1 MQFLLIST
9 FIIITHYINGNK
21 ISNNIEKINGNKI
34 SNNIEK
40 INLNKIYKMA
50 ILSKTIYDYD
60 FNNKNKKDSLC
71 LLSKFDLKNNL
82 SIDTIKTNNIYF
94 NTEQYVSYLNTEN
107 FSKEAKNYLD
117 FISNNF
123 PDTEI
128 YGYFNNK
135 NRLHSL
141 IIINH
146 KIEEINIVFR
156 GSMYFDEWINNL
168 LIKESSIPFNNL
180 KIHSGILKLYKHN
193 DINNNILYIL
203 KNLFEYFPKYKKI
216 FGGHSKGTIL
226 SFLTIIDLLYILDY
240 DYTYEVICFGSP
252 QILNKNIADFLHNN
266 DKIKISNVINEN
278 DIICNLPFN
287 NKYQVGLEILM
298 KNNDIMINEYDK
310 PYNSKINVFNNFFKS
325 ISNHDLKKYIHKLK
339 KY

>member
-1 MQFLLIST
+1 MQFLLISI
-9 FIIITHYINGNK
+9 FIIVIHYINGNK
-21 ISNNIEKINGNKI
+21 ISNNIEKINI
-34 SNNIEK
+34 
-40 INLNKIYKMA
+40 NKIYKMA

-94 NTEQYVSYLNTEN
+94 NTDQYVSYLNTEN

-168 LIKESSIPFNNL
+168 LIKESSIPYNDL

-193 DINNNILYIL
+193 NINNNILYSL
-203 KNLFEYFPKYKKI
+203 KNLFEYFPKYKNI

-226 SFLTIIDLLYILDY
+226 SFLTIIDLLNILDY
-240 DYTYEVICFGSP
+240 NDYTYEVVCFGSP

-266 DKIKISNVINEN
+266 DKIKIYNVINEN
-278 DIICNLPFN
+278 DIISNLPFN

-298 KNNDIMINEYDK
+298 KNDDIIINEYDK
-310 PYNSKINVFNNFFKS
+310 PYNSKINIFNNFFKL